1 MRPCLSNAVRLQ
13 ADELTRETFRGSK
26 WLVLRYGIYNLD
38 IIHAA
43 VRIAKQ
49 EGVSVSLDLAS
60 FEMVRDFRAPLLKL
74 LESGDVDLCFANEDE
89 ATEVVSDLFL
99 KEPKNIYNFTGLSQ
113 PCCRRLDKSLAM
125 VARPDTHTSLDSLWS
140 SSSGIES
147 SQHRVITEGRFRD
160 DFTWD
165 FVFIFYSFF
174 FGCCIGGSISR
185 VKKCSYS
192 WDY

>member
-147 SQHRVITEGRFRD
+147 SQHRVITVFSLVAALVVRFLGSKNALILG
-160 DFTWD
+160 TTEYWL
-165 FVFIFYSFF
+165 FIVVNL
-174 FGCCIGGSISR
+174 IPT
-185 VKKCSYS
+185 
-192 WDY
+192 